1 MIWKKGDIITE
12 ERFNRIKRGFLAL
25 PKSIAL
31 TYTVDEDGSAITYT
45 LDKKYDE
52 IIDLIK
58 LGYISYIIYGSSIYY
73 LRFFNTHGLTFQSRG
88 SSLTFDV
95 NSNGYVYRV
104 EHPSI
109 KSFQE

>member
-31 TYTVDEDGSAITYT
+31 TYTVDEDDGTTTYT

-58 LGYISYIIYGSSIYY
+58 LGYISYIIWGSRIYY
-73 LRFFNTHGLTFQSRG
+73 LRFLNTYHLVFWGRGG
-88 SSLTFDV
+88 SSLEFDV

-104 EHPSI
+104 DTAQDE
-109 KSFQE
+109 